1 MPPTPGQL
9 ILLAVAV
16 LLLALGSV
24 LAVIRQRRE
33 SEPTPQEKPG
43 DGRWRIASKACL
55 WLGVFC
61 SVGVIAW
68 HAVERGQWRPM
79 ADNFEALLWLGTL
92 LAAFVMYIQ
101 AVKHIRGLDLL
112 LMPVAILLLIAAAVF
127 GLWEPHDY
135 KSIGADAWIWV
146 HHVSSYVG
154 ALAFAVAAGAGA
166 MYVIASRRLRRKQ
179 LGPSTGSLE
188 SLERLMMASVTLG
201 FALLTIG
208 LITGVLRLADD
219 RPGFGTSRSKAVL
232 ASLAWLVYAVV
243 MHAPINPRFRGRR
256 AALLS
261 VFGFVLVAGSLVAVM
276 FMAGGQS

>member
-1 MPPTPGQL
+1 MPPSGGQL

-16 LLLALGSV
+16 LLLVAGSV
-24 LAVIRQRRE
+24 LAVVRQRRE
-33 SEPTPQEKPG
+33 AGDTELQPSE
-43 DGRWRIASKACL
+43 GRWRIASKACH
-55 WLGVFC
+55 WLGVLA

-68 HAVERGQWRPM
+68 HALARGQWHPM

-101 AVKHIRGLDLL
+101 AVKHIRGLDLV
-112 LMPVAILLLIAAAVF
+112 LMPVAILLIVAAAIF
-127 GLWEPHDY
+127 GRWEPHEY
-135 KSIGADAWIWV
+135 KRIGADAWIWV
-146 HHVSSYVG
+146 HHVTSYGG

-166 MYVIASRRLRRKQ
+166 MYVFASRRLRRKQ

-219 RPGFGTSRSKAVL
+219 RPGFGTSRSKALL
-232 ASLAWLVYAVV
+232 ATLAWLVYAVV

-261 VFGFVLVAGSLVAVM
+261 VLGFALVAGSLVAVM
-276 FMAGGQS
+276 FMPGGQG